1 MVFKKIFRVVC
12 ILFLTILICI
22 LSMVLILFTKSIN
35 EVKDIDI
42 NLSKNTTSV
51 CKIYNNN
58 GELINDK
65 INLVSNYVELEDVSP
80 YLVEGF
86 ISIEDKKFYKH
97 NGLNYLR
104 IAKAMVNNIAA
115 GSFVEGASTISQQLI
130 KNKYLTNEKS
140 ISRKIKEMYLTLKM
154 EAQEDKDTIIESY
167 INTIYYGNGAYGISN
182 ASSRFFNKLPNEL
195 SLGECATLV
204 GIVKSP
210 AKYSPLNDYDNSISR
225 RNLVLKEM
233 YKDSLITKSEY
244 VQAVNE
250 KLELDIQEISNY
262 NSLDLYSKKVI
273 NEACE
278 ILNMSKYEILN
289 KGYSIYTYQDKD
301 EQNILDS
308 IVNNDV
314 YYDKNEYGN
323 IADNLTVIMD
333 NETAG
338 ITAVSGRSKYDL
350 TSFKR
355 QPGSLIK
362 PILVYTPAFEER
374 LIYSSSQILDEKI
387 THIKNAF

>member
-130 KNKYLTNEKS
+130 KNTHFSSEKT
-140 ISRKIKEMYLTLKM
+140 IKRKLYEIKLARE
-154 EAQEDKDTIIESY
+154 IEKKFS
-167 INTIYYGNGAYGISN
+167 
-182 ASSRFFNKLPNEL
+182 
-195 SLGECATLV
+195 
-204 GIVKSP
+204 
-210 AKYSPLNDYDNSISR
+210 
-225 RNLVLKEM
+225 KEE
-233 YKDSLITKSEY
+233 I
-244 VQAVNE
+244 
-250 KLELDIQEISNY
+250 LEL
-262 NSLDLYSKKVI
+262 
-273 NEACE
+273 
-278 ILNMSKYEILN
+278 
-289 KGYSIYTYQDKD
+289 
-301 EQNILDS
+301 
-308 IVNNDV
+308 
-314 YYDKNEYGN
+314 
-323 IADNLTVIMD
+323 
-333 NETAG
+333 
-338 ITAVSGRSKYDL
+338 
-350 TSFKR
+350 
-355 QPGSLIK
+355 
-362 PILVYTPAFEER
+362 
-374 LIYSSSQILDEKI
+374 
-387 THIKNAF
+387 